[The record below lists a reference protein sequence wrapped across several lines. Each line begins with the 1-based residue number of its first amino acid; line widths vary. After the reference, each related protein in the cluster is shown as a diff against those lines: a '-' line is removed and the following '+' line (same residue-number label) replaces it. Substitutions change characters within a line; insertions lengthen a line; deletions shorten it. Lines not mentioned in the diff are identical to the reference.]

1 MRTIAYRPIRMCDAD
16 AVFAVAQEAWRF
28 TYASIFDPV
37 FIEQFVSRNYAP
49 EQLRALALRVDSNDL
64 FFDIAVEADQVVG
77 FCNIGVTAQG
87 AQLFRIYLLPAYIG
101 RGIGS
106 ELLRRGEAFLRS
118 RKVDRY
124 FCFVHKDNEL
134 GKRFYLR
141 QGFIHRV
148 ERDQDDEWYIEKRLG

>member
-1 MRTIAYRPIRMCDAD
+1 MSTIHYRPIQASDAD

-28 TYASIFDPV
+28 TYASIFDPA

-49 EQLRALALRVDSNDL
+49 EQLRALVPRVDSGAL
-64 FFDIAVEADQVVG
+64 FFDVAVDADQVVG
-77 FCNIGVTAQG
+77 FCHIGVAAQG

-106 ELLRRGEAFLRS
+106 GLLQRGEAFLQS
-118 RKVDRY
+118 RGLDSY
-124 FCFVHKDNEL
+124 FCFVHKNNEL

-141 QGFIHRV
+141 QGFIHRA
-148 ERDQDDEWYIEKRLG
+148 ERDQDDEWYMEKRLG